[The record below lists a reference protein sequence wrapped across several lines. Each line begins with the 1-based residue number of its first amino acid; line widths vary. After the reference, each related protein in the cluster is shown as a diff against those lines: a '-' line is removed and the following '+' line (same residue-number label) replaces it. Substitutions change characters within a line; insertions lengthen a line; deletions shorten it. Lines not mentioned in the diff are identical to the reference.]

1 MSAKKTEEK
10 KFFKE
15 QIINS
20 EKFGKYKDLLSAVL
34 DDKTA
39 YTEKV
44 PPPRA
49 IYSTLLFMYSAILLL
64 IHEKESGVNGSWRRN
79 FYKPE

>member
-34 DDKTA
+34 DKTA
-39 YTEKV
+39 YTEKDINSKI
-44 PPPRA
+44 A
-49 IYSTLLFMYSAILLL
+49 EYM
-64 IHEKESGVNGSWRRN
+64 KRRV
-79 FYKPE
+79 E

>member
-39 YTEKV
+39 YTEKDINSKI
-44 PPPRA
+44 A
-49 IYSTLLFMYSAILLL
+49 EYM
-64 IHEKESGVNGSWRRN
+64 KRRVD
-79 FYKPE
+79 

>member
-20 EKFGKYKDLLSAVL
+20 EKFGKSKDLLSAVL

-39 YTEKV
+39 YTEKDINSKI
-44 PPPRA
+44 A
-49 IYSTLLFMYSAILLL
+49 EYM
-64 IHEKESGVNGSWRRN
+64 KRRV
-79 FYKPE
+79 E